1 MGARVYSFDIFDTC
15 IVRNLARPIDLFYQL
30 YAHQNLNYPTVIAD
44 ELSSALA
51 HDRLRSEAKARA
63 NCQNKED
70 ILIHEFYQ
78 YSERLRIRVP
88 YGSPKLNLDNDS
100 LLAAEIELE
109 LQSVK
114 PILAI
119 KNKLEQLRQDRQK
132 IIFISDMYLP
142 LEVIQKMLF
151 NCQLALPEDPIY
163 VSGEIGLTKH
173 TGSLFKYV
181 LAQEGIEPHQLYHY
195 GDNIHS
201 DVIVPRALGINA
213 AHFTASQLNRY
224 ERQMVTQSHA
234 PLFVRSQIAGVSRV
248 VRLMETDT
256 REIEPALSDLVTNI
270 IAPLLVSYLIW
281 IIQDAQQN
289 GIEQL
294 YFTGY
299 GGKLLVE
306 ITQQLN
312 QCLTIPACDYWDK
325 RQSASEIQ
333 AQLSSRID
341 WAIADLNWTLNYQ
354 PPLQQILTNLPATH
368 QVRGYSLGVA
378 NNCLSATAL
387 INYRAFL
394 IQDAVT
400 VNPSATQVIFRYRH
414 IIEQLLMEVSDSL
427 ALQQLVLGYVREIAH
442 TEILPRHLEE
452 LKRYALDNA
461 IALLTQPT
469 PAEAR
474 AIAQLHQTTINPHA
488 PQQPVVRPLG
498 IEDLTYV
505 ITRLIGIKSKPNH
518 TAGIQWRVGA
528 IAISHPVIRL
538 GYPILKAAKQ
548 HVSPTKFTWLYQL
561 RFKLKQGK
569 RL

>member
-15 IVRNLARPIDLFYQL
+15 IVRNFARPIDLFYQL
-30 YAHQNLNYPTVIAD
+30 YYHRHLNYPRISAD

-51 HDRLRSEAKARA
+51 NHRLRSEAKARA
-63 NCQNKED
+63 NCQNQED

-78 YSERLRIRVP
+78 SSERSLQ
-88 YGSPKLNLDNDS
+88 LNLDHDS

-119 KNKLEQLRQDRQK
+119 KNKLEQLRQNRQK

-151 NCQLALPEDPIY
+151 NCQLALPEEPIY

-181 LAQEGIEPHQLYHY
+181 LAQEKIEPHQLYHH

-213 AHFTASQLNRY
+213 EHFTASQLNRY
-224 ERQMVTQSHA
+224 EKQMVITSHA

-248 VRLMETDT
+248 ARLMETDNS
-256 REIEPALSDLVTNI
+256 EIQPVLANLVTNI

-281 IIQDAQQN
+281 IIQDAQQH

-299 GGKLLVE
+299 GGKFLLA
-306 ITQQLN
+306 ISQHLN
-312 QCLTIPACDYWDK
+312 QYLTIPACDYWDQQ
-325 RQSASEIQ
+325 QSDSEIQ
-333 AQLSSRID
+333 TQLPSKLN
-341 WAIADLNWTLNYQ
+341 WAIADLSWTLNYQ
-354 PPLQQILTNLPATH
+354 RSLQQILTNLPTTH
-368 QVRGYSLGVA
+368 QVRAYSLGVS
-378 NNCLSATAL
+378 NGCLSATEL

-394 IQDAVT
+394 IQDALT
-400 VNPSATQVIFRYRH
+400 VYPHATQVIFRHRQ
-414 IIEQLLMEVSDSL
+414 IVEQLLLAVTNSL
-427 ALQQLVLGYVREIAH
+427 PLQRLVFGYVREISD
-442 TEILPRHLEE
+442 TKILPRHLEE

-474 AIAQLHQTTINPHA
+474 AIAQLQLTTNKSNSSL
-488 PQQPVVRPLG
+488 QPLLRPLG
-498 IEDLTYV
+498 IQDLTKIV
-505 ITRLIGIKSKPNH
+505 TRLNGTNNNPNH
-518 TAGIQWRVGA
+518 RGKIQWRAGA
-528 IAISHPVIRL
+528 IALSHPVIRL

-548 HVSPTKFTWLYQL
+548 SISPTKLTWFYQL
-561 RFKLKQGK
+561 RFKLKQAK
-569 RL
+569 RS